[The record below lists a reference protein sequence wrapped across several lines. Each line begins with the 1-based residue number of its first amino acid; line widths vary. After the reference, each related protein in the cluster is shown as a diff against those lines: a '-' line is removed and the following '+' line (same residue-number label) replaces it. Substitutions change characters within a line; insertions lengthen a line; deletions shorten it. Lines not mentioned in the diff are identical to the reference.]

1 MAQPHSTDNVRPEAA
16 SAMMAVLNGA
26 WAARLVHAAAELGL
40 ADYLVDGA
48 RDVAFLAHF
57 DEIACPLAR
66 SLATC
71 SYGNWRGASR
81 AMNADIR

>member
-1 MAQPHSTDNVRPEAA
+1 MSQPDSKDNVRPEAA

-40 ADYLVDGA
+40 ADHLFDGA
-48 RDVAFLAHF
+48 REVAFLADATKSH
-57 DEIACPLAR
+57 AP
-66 SLATC
+66 SLAC
-71 SYGNWRGASR
+71 YALLRQLAWCMR